1 MPRLCQS
8 KSVADEAS
16 GSTSAKGGTA
26 MKRTAGTA
34 ADRVVNVVMMLRD
47 GVCGA
52 REVAGVLS
60 GEQSRLFSSPS
71 RVGAEGRRC

>member
-1 MPRLCQS
+1 
-8 KSVADEAS
+8 
-16 GSTSAKGGTA
+16 